1 MTAHCLFDPRIDAA
15 SLEAAVAAELR
26 RCLHTWVEFNCRHYG
41 RGVTLRMARDT
52 EPYLNY
58 LLDNNYGKSPEELED
73 IASWLS
79 PGGVHNGGAFLN
91 IIMNNGVRI
100 CPRLKAA
107 ILYGNWDGGKTGF
120 QFLPDP
126 ANTEVEEYALCA
138 DDLIEALGSG
148 TGGDPRAVLT
158 GVDREFYESLPDRL
172 TIYRGCAGVSFEHAQ
187 AGVCWTT
194 SRPVA
199 EWFAWRATR
208 RGTAP
213 ILLTARVRKKAILL
227 ALASEFEVVVRVSL
241 ARRLICR
248 NRQVRPVEWHPPSA
262 RSTEAA

>member
-1 MTAHCLFDPRIDAA
+1 
-15 SLEAAVAAELR
+15 
-26 RCLHTWVEFNCRHYG
+26 
-41 RGVTLRMARDT
+41 
-52 EPYLNY
+52 
-58 LLDNNYGKSPEELED
+58 LED

-227 ALASEFEVVVRVSL
+227 ALASEFEVVVRVSN
-241 ARRLICR
+241 ARPFICR
-248 NRQVRPVEWHPPSA
+248 NRQVCPAPWRSPSA
-262 RSTEAA
+262 NIAEAS